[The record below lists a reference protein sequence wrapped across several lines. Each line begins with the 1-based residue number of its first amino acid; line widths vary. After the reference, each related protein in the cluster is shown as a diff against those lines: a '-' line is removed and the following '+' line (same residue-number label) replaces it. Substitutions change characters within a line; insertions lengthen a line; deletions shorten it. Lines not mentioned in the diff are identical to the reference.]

1 MKAKNKI
8 EKAYALYLRGR
19 ELPGKK
25 RSVEDIAKELGI
37 AKPSTVRGY
46 VYRMKH
52 PEVYAECV
60 KNYFARL
67 RAARGKERT
76 AEQKAAADKKKAEE
90 QRLSKSPKVKAALK
104 HSQKTERK
112 MKAVSEASG
121 KRAAGIVA
129 QVHAESAAI
138 IAKAQKSAARKK

>member
-67 RAARGKERT
+67 RAARGKERA
-76 AEQKAAADKKKAEE
+76 AEQKVTADKKKAEE
-90 QRLSKSPKVKAALK
+90 KRLANSPSVKAALK
-104 HSQKTERK
+104 QSAKIEHKEK
-112 MKAVSEASG
+112 KKAAASG
-121 KRAAGIVA
+121 KRTADIIA

-138 IAKAQKSAARKK
+138 VAKAKSAAKKK